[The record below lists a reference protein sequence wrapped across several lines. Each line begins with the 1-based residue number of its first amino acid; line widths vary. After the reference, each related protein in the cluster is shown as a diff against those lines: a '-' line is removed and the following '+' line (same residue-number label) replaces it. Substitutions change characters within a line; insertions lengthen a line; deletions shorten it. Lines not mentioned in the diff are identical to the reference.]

1 MSSDLELVAE
11 KTVLLHGAK
20 KDGFDEKMMN
30 NDDMKFLYNRLTD
43 SLKAS
48 LNKLNEY
55 IDQQVA
61 KS

>member
-1 MSSDLELVAE
+1 M
-11 KTVLLHGAK
+11 LLHGAK

-48 LNKLNEY
+48 LNKLNQY